1 MYENFMINLFFIEKW
16 NSQKVFKICFRSVLF
31 ETNTVLFNIE
41 GILTVDIMVWHL
53 IEKTLIIKISFMKIV
68 W

>member
-1 MYENFMINLFFIEKW
+1 MYENFMINLFFTEKW
-16 NSQKVFKICFRSVLF
+16 NSQKVFKISFRSVLF

-53 IEKTLIIKISFMKIV
+53 IEKTLIIKVSFMKIV